1 MFRIEFVKKIA
12 LVLDFKI
19 FEFSIFSK
27 TGHFVKK
34 KKKTKILLHVSRL
47 VLPAKEPPVNYS
59 FLSRLKLA
67 EVEYAR

>member
-34 KKKTKILLHVSRL
+34 KKKQKF
-47 VLPAKEPPVNYS
+47 YS
-59 FLSRLKLA
+59 TFLA
-67 EVEYAR
+67 